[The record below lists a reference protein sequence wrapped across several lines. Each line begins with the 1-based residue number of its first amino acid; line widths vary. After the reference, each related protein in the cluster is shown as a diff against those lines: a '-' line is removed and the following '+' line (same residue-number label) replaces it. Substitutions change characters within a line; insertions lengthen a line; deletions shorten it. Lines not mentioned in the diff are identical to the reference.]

1 MRVNRPA
8 WCACLSAVLPSWAAV
23 WKDDRTEV
31 ETKTWTHNAAAC
43 GCALSVCSATRK
55 ILRILYWPCPPESDA
70 LHLFNHL
77 FWLHKI
83 RFFLNFI
90 LFPLLHNYFWGN
102 LCLSCRSF
110 QFQLSCPSN
119 PACLF
124 CFCRLRELA
133 SVSGVG
139 DVWHESNRAEQKG
152 ELWKKR
158 REMWKALESWCILLS
173 FCL

>member
-83 RFFLNFI
+83 RGFFKFYFI
-90 LFPLLHNYFWGN
+90 STLAQLFLGEPLLV
-102 LCLSCRSF
+102 LQKLPVPA
-110 QFQLSCPSN
+110 QLSIEPSMSF
-119 PACLF
+119 LF
-124 CFCRLRELA
+124 LSAQRTSISQWGR
-133 SVSGVG
+133 
-139 DVWHESNRAEQKG
+139 
-152 ELWKKR
+152 
-158 REMWKALESWCILLS
+158 WCMAWE
-173 FCL
+173 